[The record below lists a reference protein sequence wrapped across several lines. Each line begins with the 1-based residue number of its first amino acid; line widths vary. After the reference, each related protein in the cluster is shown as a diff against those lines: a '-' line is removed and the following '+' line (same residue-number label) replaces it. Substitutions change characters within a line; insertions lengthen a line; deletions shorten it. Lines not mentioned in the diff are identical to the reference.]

1 MDDFPAGI
9 ESAGFLNENKVI
21 TEKHNV
27 SKPNTTY
34 RNSMQVEKERA
45 FSTWTVQKNRHETR
59 PSPSELIQVAVHVEM
74 FLRRYQK
81 MIWAIFQLD
90 SRETKNNLFPN
101 RHFGE
106 QAAST
111 RQRYTS
117 AWQIWCS

>member
-34 RNSMQVEKERA
+34 RNSMQVEKEH
-45 FSTWTVQKNRHETR
+45 FQTVQKNRHETR
-59 PSPSELIQVAVHVEM
+59 PSPSELIQVAVHIEM

-81 MIWAIFQLD
+81 MIWAIF
-90 SRETKNNLFPN
+90 
-101 RHFGE
+101 
-106 QAAST
+106 
-111 RQRYTS
+111 
-117 AWQIWCS
+117 